1 MRGLCLILICNAQEK
16 NVNCFKEL
24 RNRKYLVPFVIPNIR
39 HTNLNF
45 TPFFL
50 TFVTNVILQGEKM
63 EIEHRVMYSNQT
75 KPQSVLST
83 PNTAISP
90 TTENVNLK
98 LEDILESY
106 KRKQQNSETKKSNGR

>member
-1 MRGLCLILICNAQEK
+1 
-16 NVNCFKEL
+16 
-24 RNRKYLVPFVIPNIR
+24 
-39 HTNLNF
+39 
-45 TPFFL
+45 
-50 TFVTNVILQGEKM
+50 M